1 MINANLDLMLCPAS
15 SLHPCRI
22 TVGIGMVC
30 KSKTVAGILEFYWNI
45 DNAKVLKTTPEIV
58 EQETYDNSRSSNP
71 LKDKF
76 SFKKEISHVT
86 TFSHEHGF
94 EVDVGASYTFK
105 AGITEIAETEESVHV
120 DVSTSHTWKFGQD
133 NVTTQTYEHES
144 DVEVPPHKR
153 VQRVA
158 SVTRGNLDVPYR
170 AKIRAGDGSI
180 QWIEGD
186 VERCLDGQPHRETG

>member
-1 MINANLDLMLCPAS
+1 MLTSSSTRYQPVLPNCLEERCTGSISSRLLIQTMINANLDLMLCPAS

-133 NVTTQTYEHES
+133 NVTTQTYEHE
-144 DVEVPPHKR
+144 R
-153 VQRVA
+153 
-158 SVTRGNLDVPYR
+158 
-170 AKIRAGDGSI
+170 DG
-180 QWIEGD
+180 GGGG
-186 VERCLDGQPHRETG
+186 RKTGG